1 MKDKIRAFVV
11 DDSSFVV
18 MSIIKK
24 LQTDSEIEV
33 IGSAHNG
40 REALDKIRV
49 LKPDVI
55 TLDVI
60 MPEMDGLTAL
70 KHIMSEIPTPV
81 IMLSALTSEGAE
93 TTIKALELGA
103 VDFFLKPS
111 ALRPTGGDETG
122 DNLIEKIKRAAK
134 SKTGHFTI
142 IKSPVIKQ
150 IGETTSTKRS
160 LRPGNDYPVIIIGSS
175 TGGPRALMQV
185 IPFLPKDFPAAVLIV
200 QHMPPL
206 FTKSL
211 ADRLNQASQIPV
223 AEAADGNIVE
233 ASHVFMAPGGYH
245 MVVTKGNRIRLN
257 QNPPVLGVRPCI
269 DITMKSVAD
278 VYGAL
283 SIGVVLTGM
292 GTDGTL
298 GTSSIKATGGKTI
311 VQNEVTCAVYGMP
324 QSVVKAGL
332 ADKVLHIDRI
342 ANELIQMCCSSLNNT
357 VKEHCNERN

>member
-1 MKDKIRAFVV
+1 MKEKIRAFVV

-18 MSIIKK
+18 MSVIKK
-24 LQTDSEIEV
+24 LQADPEIEV
-33 IGSAHNG
+33 VGSARNG
-40 REALDKIRV
+40 LEALEKIKV

-60 MPEMDGLTAL
+60 MPEMDGLTTL
-70 KHIMSEIPTPV
+70 QHIMKEMPAPV
-81 IMLSALTSEGAE
+81 VMLSALTSEGAD
-93 TTIKALELGA
+93 TTVKALEMGA

-111 ALRPTGGDETG
+111 ALRPTGDENAADT
-122 DNLIEKIKRAAK
+122 LINKIKRAARAK
-134 SKTGHFTI
+134 IIGTKPVIVPEVNRNITTGH
-142 IKSPVIKQ
+142 KSTLRLGYDCPV
-150 IGETTSTKRS
+150 
-160 LRPGNDYPVIIIGSS
+160 VMIGSS
-175 TGGPRALMQV
+175 TGGPRALMQI
-185 IPFLPKDFPAAVLIV
+185 IPFLPKDFPAAVLVV

-223 AEAADGNIVE
+223 AEAADGNMVE
-233 ASHVFMAPGGYH
+233 PGRALMAPGGFH
-245 MVVTKGNRIRLN
+245 MIATKGNRIRLN
-257 QNPPVLGVRPCI
+257 QDPPVLGVRPCI

-278 VYGAL
+278 VYGSC

-298 GTSSIKATGGKTI
+298 GTSLIKAKGGKSI
-311 VQNEVTCAVYGMP
+311 VQDESSCAVYGMP

-342 ANELIQMCCSSLNNT
+342 AEELTVLCCSSQNEK
-357 VKEHCNERN
+357 VKEYSCERN